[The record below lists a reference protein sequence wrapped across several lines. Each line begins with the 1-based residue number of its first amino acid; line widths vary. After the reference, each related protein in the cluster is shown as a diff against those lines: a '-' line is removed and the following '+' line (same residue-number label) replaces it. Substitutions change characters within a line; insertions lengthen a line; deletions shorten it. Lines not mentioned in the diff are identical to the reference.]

1 MASGRSVLFLILH
14 TKLSSSS
21 SINYIQQYFSGLF
34 FFVLI
39 CCNIEETIQFP
50 INFLIAVNKPLSDR
64 MQQRHYVKQHFDTNY
79 GTGGKNV
86 AFATCRFRC
95 SYSEKFLDKR
105 QVLGRYLKIQ
115 HL

>member
-1 MASGRSVLFLILH
+1 MADLYCFSFFIPNYLHHLVLI
-14 TKLSSSS
+14 TSSSTF
-21 SINYIQQYFSGLF
+21 QDF
-34 FFVLI
+34 FFFFLI